1 MALATEV
8 PHFPDENEE
17 KLVVPPHSA
26 GLPLSVGTAEGVYLK
41 ASSSSREQSS
51 TSNPP
56 LLEYAFE
63 GIHGAVEACVPYA
76 QSVSRNIG
84 QLRDKARQ
92 LKEEKPLQF
101 LTGVAGCAFA
111 LGLAIR
117 LWRSKS

>member
-17 KLVVPPHSA
+17 QLVVPPNSA
-26 GLPLSVGTAEGVYLK
+26 GLPLSVGTAEAVYLRR
-41 ASSSSREQSS
+41 ASSPREQSS
-51 TSNPP
+51 TSNPT

-63 GIHGAVEACVPYA
+63 GIHGAMDACAPYA
-76 QSVSRNIG
+76 QSISRNIG

-101 LTGVAGCAFA
+101 LAGVAGCAFA
-111 LGLAIR
+111 CGLAIR
-117 LWRSKS
+117 LWRSRS

>member
-17 KLVVPPHSA
+17 QLVVPPNSA
-26 GLPLSVGTAEGVYLK
+26 GLPLSVGTAEAVYLRR
-41 ASSSSREQSS
+41 SSSLREQSS
-51 TSNPP
+51 TSNPT

-63 GIHGAVEACVPYA
+63 GIHGAVEACTPYA
-76 QSVSRNIG
+76 QSASRNIRL
-84 QLRDKARQ
+84 LRDKARQ

-101 LTGVAGCAFA
+101 LAGVAGCAFA